1 MEYTRIFCEQ
11 GSTIKRII
19 TKNHLKNKGD
29 DIVHYITHWAEIVLY
44 LPLNEIDDNDNMS
57 KNLMII
63 LSRLTMTWE
72 AGNTNIHAI
81 KIMSLTPEF
90 ILLRGAPLLT
100 GAEILK
106 YKPDGIDE
114 STTINYMCVDIDEL
128 ALLLNNK

>member
-1 MEYTRIFCEQ
+1 
-11 GSTIKRII
+11 
-19 TKNHLKNKGD
+19 
-29 DIVHYITHWAEIVLY
+29 
-44 LPLNEIDDNDNMS
+44 
-57 KNLMII
+57 
-63 LSRLTMTWE
+63 MTWE